1 MKKLLIMFGK
11 TLGLASAITLF
22 AAVSSANA
30 VVIDFTRA
38 SLGQQYDALWDG
50 WWNWLDA

>member
-22 AAVSSANA
+22 AAMSSANA
-30 VVIDFTRA
+30 VELAGR
-38 SLGQQYDALWDG
+38 LALLW
-50 WWNWLDA
+50 APP